1 MWIYGF
7 RLLSPWLVSAI
18 LGASEGGRGVL
29 FSTFDVE
36 GLSHKVSET
45 RVSTQRISIISVQV
59 FQFGVRQVLRLS
71 KILWVLVVITFRSEV
86 TKR

>member
-29 FSTFDVE
+29 FSTVDVE

-45 RVSTQRISIISVQV
+45 RVSTQRISIYSRND
-59 FQFGVRQVLRLS
+59 FQFWSSTGFEVEQNSLGLS
-71 KILWVLVVITFRSEV
+71 GNHN
-86 TKR
+86 